1 MPTIEFA
8 NDSTVLHEGRG
19 PLLKVSDFILQCRT
33 HSVIDVESSSN
44 SKIRSVGGHE
54 SRGDSSVLPA
64 CRLRVFRPLSYFSPK
79 SENIGSV
86 DRTPFPL
93 SIQPLTAFAIL
104 GYAKPDFAEAEGSN
118 TDRRDARVVEGE
130 VGEAKNFTGDQN
142 GVTRRKRPKTR
153 EGLHK

>member
-1 MPTIEFA
+1 MPACKRTPSLVLIVPTIEFA

-19 PLLKVSDFILQCRT
+19 PHLKVSDFILQCRT

-44 SKIRSVGGHE
+44 SKIRSVRGHE

-79 SENIGSV
+79 SENIGNL
-86 DRTPFPL
+86 DRIPFPL
-93 SIQPLTAFAIL
+93 SIQPLTALAIL

-118 TDRRDARVVEGE
+118 TEIGE
-130 VGEAKNFTGDQN
+130 MHASWKGRWERQKISHG
-142 GVTRRKRPKTR
+142 TRTA
-153 EGLHK
+153 